1 MVRLFLSV
9 ACEEFLRQL
18 CFKLI
23 EQVKLEIMKKLNL
36 LIFLVMP
43 LFCLAQSTVKIK
55 GKVANQTTALE
66 WADVSILNSEGKII
80 HGTTTQ
86 KEGVFEMDLKKG
98 FYTIEIALLGFTD
111 YKKEIAVEKD
121 LDLGTILMAESATNL
136 GEVVIQ
142 SKKNT
147 IEQKIDRLVYN
158 PENNAT
164 TVGGDALSA
173 INTAPG
179 VVVKNNAINI
189 LGKGTSRVM
198 IDGRMIELTGEELNN
213 FLKSISAGD
222 IKNIEIISNPS
233 SKYEAEGDGGLI
245 NVVLKKGARNSW
257 KNTATASYDQN
268 KFGIYT
274 LRNNFFYNKD
284 KFRFSASINGKAGY
298 RNLEETLD
306 MYFDE
311 GPSKMKA
318 ATKLNEENLSGKVAL
333 DYDLSEKTTVG
344 FQILKD
350 KSNPDFDTDIRINNY
365 NTQNELKNYILNESF
380 LDRKSGNETYNLHL
394 ITKLDSLN
402 RKLSFD
408 ADYFNYNSKFD
419 RDFIANN
426 YNSDGT
432 FVDVNQSGRNLSN
445 QDIDNVSFKAD
456 MEHPLKALNLSYGAK
471 VSFTKS
477 NSNVV
482 FYNTI
487 TGTPELDPN
496 QTNQFKYTENNQAL
510 YISGDKKINE
520 KWHFQLGLRLENTQ
534 TNGFSETL
542 NQETVNNYFK
552 LFPTV
557 YTSYQKN
564 ENNSFSFNY
573 GKRIRRPGFS
583 MLNPFRVYIS
593 SNSYSEGNPFLK
605 PSFSDNFEF
614 AHSYKKILRTSI
626 FLNAITD
633 GYGVIFTSN
642 PETLTQIVSRDN
654 YFKGLNYGI
663 GETYSASFTEW
674 WESENS
680 LYLLGSDI
688 KFIKDINAAPVNG
701 LQLDF
706 STNNTFSLGKSTK
719 LQIDFSY
726 TSPYKSGLYDTGYT
740 SSLNIGFKQDL
751 LNKAMQISL
760 LANDIFYTSYLKN
773 DVSIVN
779 GVKQV
784 YSQKESNRFVRL
796 SVVYNFGNSKIN
808 VKERAFGNQDEKKR
822 AN

>member
-1 MVRLFLSV
+1 
-9 ACEEFLRQL
+9 
-18 CFKLI
+18 
-23 EQVKLEIMKKLNL
+23 MKKVTL
-36 LIFLVMP
+36 LIFLVLP
-43 LFCLAQSTVKIK
+43 LFCLAQSFKLK
-55 GKVANQTTALE
+55 GKIASEKTPLE
-66 WADVSILNSEGKII
+66 WADVSILNSEGKIMD
-80 HGTTTQ
+80 GTTTQ
-86 KEGVFEMDLKKG
+86 KDGVFEMNLKKG
-98 FYTIEIALLGFTD
+98 SYLIEITLLGFTD
-111 YKKEIAVEKD
+111 YRKEITVEKD
-121 LDLGTILMAESATNL
+121 IDLGTIIMIETATNL

-142 SKKNT
+142 SRKKT

-164 TVGGDALSA
+164 TAGGDALSA

-189 LGKGTSRVM
+189 LGKGVSRVM
-198 IDGRMIELTGEELNN
+198 IDGRMVELTGEELNN
-213 FLKSISAGD
+213 FLKSISASD

-233 SKYEAEGDGGLI
+233 AKYEAEGDGGLI
-245 NVVLKKGARNSW
+245 NVVMKKGARNSW
-257 KNTATASYDQN
+257 KNTTTASYDQN
-268 KFGIYT
+268 KYGIYA

-318 ATKLNEENLSGKVAL
+318 VTKFNEESLSGKLAL
-333 DYDLSEKTTVG
+333 DYDLSEKTTIG
-344 FQILKD
+344 FQVLKD
-350 KSNPDFDTDIRINNY
+350 KNNPDFDSDIRINNY
-365 NTQNELKNYILNESF
+365 NAQNELSNYILNESF
-380 LDRKSGNETYNLHL
+380 LDRKSGNQTYNLHL

-408 ADYFNYNSKFD
+408 VDYFSYNSKFD
-419 RDFIANN
+419 RDFIADN
-426 YNSDGT
+426 YEADGT
-432 FVDVNQSGRNLSN
+432 FVGVNQSGRNLSN

-456 MEHPLKALNLSYGAK
+456 MEHPLKELNLSYGAK

-477 NSNVV
+477 NSDVA

-487 TGTPELDPN
+487 TGIPELDLN
-496 QTNQFKYTENNQAL
+496 QTNQFRYTENNQAV
-510 YISGDKKINE
+510 YINGDKKINE
-520 KWHFQLGLRLENTQ
+520 KWNFQLGLRLENTQ
-534 TNGFSETL
+534 TKGFSETL
-542 NQETVNNYFK
+542 NQETINNYFK
-552 LFPTV
+552 LFPTFFA
-557 YTSYQKN
+557 SYEKN

-605 PSFSDNFEF
+605 PSFSDNFEL
-614 AHSYKKILRTSI
+614 AYSYKKIWRTSI

-642 PETLTQIVSRDN
+642 PETMTQIISREN

-663 GETYSASFTEW
+663 GETYSVSFADW

-688 KFIKDINAAPVNG
+688 KFIKDINATPVNG

-706 STNNTFSLGKSTK
+706 STNNSFSLGKTTK
-719 LQIDFSY
+719 LQLDFNY

-751 LNKAMQISL
+751 LNKAMQISFL
-760 LANDIFYTSYLKN
+760 INDIFYTSYLKN

-784 YSQKESNRFVRL
+784 YSQKESNRFARL
-796 SVVYNFGNSKIN
+796 TVVYNFGNNKIN

-822 AN
+822 TGN